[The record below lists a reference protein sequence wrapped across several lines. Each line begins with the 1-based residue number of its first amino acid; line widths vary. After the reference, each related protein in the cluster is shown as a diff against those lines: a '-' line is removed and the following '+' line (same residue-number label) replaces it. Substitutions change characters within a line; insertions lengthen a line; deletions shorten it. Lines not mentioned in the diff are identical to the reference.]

1 MAFFED
7 LGKKISGVGQS
18 AVQKTQNATDS
29 IRLNNQI
36 SEEERKMNAA
46 YLNIGKRYVE
56 LYGTKKDPEFEAW
69 ISEIEGCQYR
79 INECRVQVRRN
90 KGLTVCTNC
99 GAEIPE
105 TSPFCKLCGTKNMV
119 AEQIAAQRAA
129 EEEAKRAAEAERQAA
144 QAAQARAWA
153 EQQAA
158 MQAQAQTAQT
168 QNCCTKCGNPI
179 ANGAAF
185 CTNCGTPITTASA
198 PAAPAPSDAESAA
211 ASTGICKKCG
221 QTLTPGAAF
230 CTGCG
235 AKVEE

>member
-7 LGKKISGVGQS
+7 LGKKLSGVGQS

-36 SEEERKMNAA
+36 NEEERKINAA

-56 LYGTKKDPEFEAW
+56 LHGSKMEPEFAAW
-69 ISEIEGCQYR
+69 IQEIEGCQQR

-105 TSPFCKLCGTKNMV
+105 MSPFCKLCGAKNVV
-119 AEQIAAQRAA
+119 AEQLAAQRAA
-129 EEEAKRAAEAERQAA
+129 EEEAKRQAA

-158 MQAQAQTAQT
+158 AAAANRCTTCGHPLNPGTAFCT
-168 QNCCTKCGNPI
+168 NCGAPVAAPAAPTPAAAPAAEAICKKCGKPL
-179 ANGAAF
+179 ATGAAF
-185 CTNCGTPITTASA
+185 CTNCGT
-198 PAAPAPSDAESAA
+198 
-211 ASTGICKKCG
+211 
-221 QTLTPGAAF
+221 
-230 CTGCG
+230 
-235 AKVEE
+235 KVE

>member
-7 LGKKISGVGQS
+7 LGKKLSGVGQS

-36 SEEERKMNAA
+36 NEEERKINAA

-56 LYGTKKDPEFEAW
+56 LHGSKMEPEFSAW
-69 ISEIEGCQYR
+69 IQEIEGCQQR

-105 TSPFCKLCGTKNMV
+105 MSPFCKLCGAKNVV
-119 AEQIAAQRAA
+119 AEQLAAQRAA
-129 EEEAKRAAEAERQAA
+129 EEEAKRQAEAERQAA

-158 MQAQAQTAQT
+158 AAAA
-168 QNCCTKCGNPI
+168 NRCSKCGHPLNPGTAFCTNCGAPVAAPAAATAPTPTPAPAAPTPAAAPAAEAI
-179 ANGAAF
+179 CKKCGKPLATGAAF
-185 CTNCGTPITTASA
+185 CTNCGT
-198 PAAPAPSDAESAA
+198 
-211 ASTGICKKCG
+211 
-221 QTLTPGAAF
+221 
-230 CTGCG
+230 
-235 AKVEE
+235 KVE